1 MKKIIILGV
10 ILCYLLALLGLGV
23 FIYEVFYGFYVVAD
37 TLFINIGL

>member
-23 FIYEVFYGFYVVAD
+23 FVYAVFFEFYRVAGI
-37 TLFINIGL
+37 LFSNIGI